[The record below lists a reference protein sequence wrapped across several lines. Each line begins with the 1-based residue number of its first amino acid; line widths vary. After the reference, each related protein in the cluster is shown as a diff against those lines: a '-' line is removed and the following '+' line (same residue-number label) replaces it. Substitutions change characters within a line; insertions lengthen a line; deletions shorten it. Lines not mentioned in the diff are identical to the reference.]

1 MVWLNVAEGGEY
13 SYAYL
18 LATESPASLDILQ
31 SRAAKGCYSCHCIRS
46 KLESETSLA
55 SMKEEIS
62 SRNVSIW
69 AEICW
74 KLEPTVAQ
82 PHILDHV
89 IFHRLAWTKSTVC
102 QQSSAYFHVETCD
115 GEISL

>member
-1 MVWLNVAEGGEY
+1 MSWLNVAEGGEY

-18 LATESPASLDILQ
+18 LATESAASLEILQ
-31 SRAAKGCYSCHCIRS
+31 SRASKGCYSCHCIRS
-46 KLESETSLA
+46 KLEPGVSPP
-55 SMKEEIS
+55 SMKKEVS

-74 KLEPTVAQ
+74 KLEPTAAQ
-82 PHILDHV
+82 PHVLNHV
-89 IFHRLAWTKSTVC
+89 TFHRLAWTKATVC

-115 GEISL
+115 GAISL